1 MYCPHHLQMLIN
13 LAWCCPHHL
22 QKSVSM
28 IQKIQSE
35 VPLFVHMGCVNDSEE
50 TLRKRRVLSTS
61 VGRYGPSL
69 EIAFQGSAPFPL
81 APTIITSATELSAD
95 LKIVGAIVNGA
106 DPWHIFF
113 PLWSSLVRSKIA
125 SQVADTLS
133 LHKFLQHLLCIL
145 QSN

>member
-28 IQKIQSE
+28 IQKIQWE

-61 VGRYGPSL
+61 VGSFFSSNQSSREGTKM
-69 EIAFQGSAPFPL
+69 APGFG
-81 APTIITSATELSAD
+81 AIS
-95 LKIVGAIVNGA
+95 VGA
-106 DPWHIFF
+106 DH
-113 PLWSSLVRSKIA
+113 
-125 SQVADTLS
+125 
-133 LHKFLQHLLCIL
+133 LHVG
-145 QSN
+145 